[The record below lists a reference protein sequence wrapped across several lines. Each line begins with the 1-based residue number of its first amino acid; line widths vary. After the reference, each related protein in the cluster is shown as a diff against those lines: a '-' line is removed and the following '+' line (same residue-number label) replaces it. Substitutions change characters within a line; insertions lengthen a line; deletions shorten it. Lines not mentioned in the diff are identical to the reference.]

1 VVDRY
6 EGGKQVVVAG
16 R

>member
-6 EGGKQVVVAG
+6 EEGKQVVVAG